1 MHNSTFESGRNVL
14 VLSLSVFL
22 VDMVLSS
29 WFMVL
34 PIYLGELGA
43 GIPEIGFCYALIN
56 LAWFGLQFPGG
67 LLSDRIGR
75 KSLVVLSTFTFI
87 LCYSVLILAS
97 TWVVA
102 TLAIVIFWIF
112 SGLQSPSF
120 SSMIAES
127 VMERKRPKAF
137 ATYSFL
143 MNLGW
148 AVGPLIGALLIP
160 LYGFQILLYF
170 GVIISIVCFAARLLL
185 LHEPLRKTN
194 ESGKFFISQ
203 LNKNI
208 AYFIVGCSMFGFA
221 SGLISPVTV
230 PYAEKALKLSLVEI
244 ELMFSI
250 AQFASSFAS
259 ILGGIFVGRVGGKRG
274 LATSVLCSCLGI
286 AIWAFS
292 PSFAVAAMLMT
303 FFSIFFYAFYD
314 VAYGTLISSLTTPK
328 NRATIFGVTN
338 VMIGLFTAAGSTTG
352 SYLWEIYTPIV
363 PFLLTA
369 VLAFPSTAIL
379 LKVRNDSVF
388 SLTPLPIKAT
398 RASPAHDPQPL
409 FHTKPSCVCSD
420 LQRR

>member
-1 MHNSTFESGRNVL
+1 MHTSTFGLYYRNVL
-14 VLSLSVFL
+14 VLSTTVFL

-34 PIYLGELGA
+34 PLYLEDLGA
-43 GIPEIGFCYALIN
+43 GILEVGFCYALIN

-75 KSLVVLSTFTFI
+75 KSLIVLSTFTFI

-102 TLAIVIFWIF
+102 TLAIAVFWIF

-127 VMERKRPKAF
+127 VIERKRPKAF

-160 LYGFQILLYF
+160 LYGFQILFYF
-170 GVIISIVCFAARLLL
+170 GIIISIVCFTARLLL
-185 LHEPLRKTN
+185 LQEPWRKTT
-194 ESGKFFISQ
+194 ESEKISVPK

-208 AYFIVGCSMFGFA
+208 AYFIAGCSMFGLA
-221 SGLISPVTV
+221 SGLISPVIA
-230 PYAEKALKLSLVEI
+230 PYAEKVLKLSLVEI

-250 AQFASSFAS
+250 AQFAASFAS

-274 LATSVLCSCLGI
+274 LATSFLCSGLGM
-286 AIWAFS
+286 AIWALS
-292 PSFAVAAMLMT
+292 PSFAVAAVLMM
-303 FFSIFFYAFYD
+303 FFSIFFYAFYE
-314 VAYGTLISSLTTPK
+314 VAYGTLISSLTTPR
-328 NRATIFGVTN
+328 NRATIFGVTAFI
-338 VMIGLFTAAGSTTG
+338 IGLFTAVGSTTG
-352 SYLWEIYTPIV
+352 SYLWELYAPIV

-379 LKVRNDSVF
+379 LRVRKD
-388 SLTPLPIKAT
+388 
-398 RASPAHDPQPL
+398 
-409 FHTKPSCVCSD
+409 
-420 LQRR
+420 